1 MILNLN
7 NINVEQAQK
16 SSEKFV
22 IIPVND
28 WIELMA
34 QKQQEAAVKKVT
46 RPTTPKVKT
55 PAAKPAKVAKPAP
68 KTVAKPTTVKPI
80 VKKALAKKSGG
91 TSIDDLT
98 F

>member
-55 PAAKPAKVAKPAP
+55 PAVKPAKGVGIVM
-68 KTVAKPTTVKPI
+68 KTWK
-80 VKKALAKKSGG
+80 
-91 TSIDDLT
+91 T
-98 F
+98 FFNSSMQILSEANISC